1 MSISFDTDLSRKSY
15 FFHNSWKL
23 CEKCLRIFTFRICC
37 GVGNNS
43 VRILEDLNISE
54 VKKYEVIFLTS
65 VSHSGLVFLIFLRGA
80 ASVILSE
87 AKFVMESHEETVS
100 T

>member
-1 MSISFDTDLSRKSY
+1 MKSFSSQ
-15 FFHNSWKL
+15 
-23 CEKCLRIFTFRICC
+23 
-37 GVGNNS
+37 
-43 VRILEDLNISE
+43 
-54 VKKYEVIFLTS
+54 
-65 VSHSGLVFLIFLRGA
+65 VSAHSGLVFLIFLRGA